1 MPSYDT
7 HVYDTTKLT
16 RVRRRVSSWRSL
28 SDSVSWSTDRKSTRL
43 NSSHLGISYAVFC
56 LKKNIGEPAK
66 VLKGLHQTADHCRG
80 ITALDDGDKAHA
92 RIAQHRRAAVELAE
106 RSRLLLLK
114 LVTVE

>member
-56 LKKNIGEPAK
+56 LKKNIGDLAHENRHAVLGADDHLFEIAGAPDQAEPA
-66 VLKGLHQTADHCRG
+66 
-80 ITALDDGDKAHA
+80 DDRSGP
-92 RIAQHRRAAVELAE
+92 
-106 RSRLLLLK
+106 SRLSY
-114 LVTVE
+114 VDASTAVDYHDGVEQ